1 MSKRTQSPADE
12 LKVDSLIVLLENQD
26 ERMQTLFSKAIN
38 LYVAPGADDLD
49 DRVKEDLL
57 KQAVEESFK

>member
-49 DRVKEDLL
+49 DRVKEDRL